1 MLDRAAPKAASLPE
15 LPEITA
21 ATDTRAYLARAA
33 VQVQSHDDYELI
45 VDVDAH
51 LQEGGF
57 WPEIID
63 LLDND
68 VLKQTAQAIMRPG
81 SLPLIN
87 MQPGMSF
94 QALAGRVP
102 HQSGPQEQTD
112 DPAKAGHRF
121 VQIVRRTIETMG
133 LDYQV
138 IFPTAMLHLGMNPM
152 EDIEVELARAYA
164 RWLLER
170 ILPEDPHHCAALP
183 AVQLAY
189 RVREA
194 RARVRRPAGHHR
206 LHRLRG
212 AAQGRASQSVCAPVQ
227 HDRGDW

>member
-1 MLDRAAPKAASLPE
+1 MLDPTQRKPLRE
-15 LPEITA
+15 LPEINA
-21 ATDTRAYLARAA
+21 ATDTRDYLAEATRQAREY
-33 VQVQSHDDYELI
+33 DDYELL

-57 WPEIID
+57 FHEIIE
-63 LLDND
+63 LLGND
-68 VLKQTAQAIMRPG
+68 VLKQTAQGMMRPG

-94 QALAGRVP
+94 QSLSGRVP
-102 HQSGPQEQTD
+102 HQSGPQEKTD
-112 DPAKAGHRF
+112 DPGKAGHRF

-164 RWLLER
+164 RWLTER
-170 ILPEDPHHCAALP
+170 ILPEDPRIIALLYLRSTRRWNARSSCANTAGGLASSAL
-183 AVQLAY
+183 
-189 RVREA
+189 RSA
-194 RARVRRPAGHHR
+194 RCAT
-206 LHRLRG
+206 
-212 AAQGRASQSVCAPVQ
+212 RACITTNMPGCSA
-227 HDRGDW
+227 